1 MTRPLR
7 RGDTVRVRRAAEIL
21 ATLDQNGALEGLPFM
36 PEMVRHCGGRFAV
49 SGTAARVCDTID
61 WSGSRSIPN
70 TVLLDELRCDGS
82 AHAGCQG
89 ECRYL
94 WKEAWL
100 ERVKNGE
107 QEAPANP
114 DEAKD
119 REALLDRVRRAVK
132 RTIPAEG
139 GQIQERYRCQ
149 LTEMKR
155 ASQPASRFPY
165 AQELLSGNVAP
176 GRYARVIARAF
187 VWETMRRADRLPRIC
202 LSPTQTP
209 PLRRPA
215 LDLKPGEWVRIR
227 SPEEIAE
234 TMDATGS
241 TRGLWFDREMLQF
254 CGRTVRVKERV
265 TRFIHDDGRLINLKS
280 AAVKLEDVHC
290 KGDYSV
296 GRWFCPRALY
306 PYWREDWL
314 ERAEAPASAE
324 AG

>member
-1 MTRPLR
+1 MARPLR
-7 RGDTVRVRRAAEIL
+7 RGDTVRVRPATELL
-21 ATLDQNGALEGLPFM
+21 ATLDESGALEGLPFM
-36 PEMVRHCGGRFAV
+36 PEMVRHCGGRFVV

-89 ECRYL
+89 DCRYF

-100 ERVKNGE
+100 QRLKNGE
-107 QEAPANP
+107 EEVPANP
-114 DEAKD
+114 TGEARG
-119 REALLDRVRRAVK
+119 REALLERVTPNVK
-132 RTIPAEG
+132 LEDA
-139 GQIQERYRCQ
+139 QHQELYRCQ

-155 ASQPASRFPY
+155 ASQPASHFPY
-165 AQELLSGNVAP
+165 VRELLSGNVAP

-187 VWETMRRADRLPRIC
+187 VWETMRKADRLPRIC
-202 LSPTQTP
+202 LAPTRNS
-209 PLRRPA
+209 PLRRPP
-215 LDLKPGEWVRIR
+215 LDLKQGDWVRIR
-227 SPEEIAE
+227 SAEEIAE
-234 TMDATGS
+234 TMDEKGS

-254 CGRTVRVKERV
+254 CGRTFRVKERV

-280 AAVKLEDVHC
+280 AAVKLEDVRC

-314 ERAEAPASAE
+314 ERTEAPVLAE